1 MVDMLVRLYALPDFK
16 ENYKKCEDKGVI
28 LRRPGVYE
36 KHLVEDFVKEHF
48 SPKWVSEVSVAMTKQ
63 PVRCFI
69 ATKEK
74 KILGFACYD
83 TTCKSY
89 FGPTGVSEEARGLG
103 IGKALLFKS
112 LEGLRDAG
120 YAYGIIG
127 GVGPIP
133 FYEKAIGATVIEGS
147 ENSIY
152 QDILPEPEQA

>member
-1 MVDMLVRLYALPDFK
+1 MVDMLVRLYALPDSRK
-16 ENYKKCEDKGVI
+16 LYGACENGGVL

-36 KHLVEDFVKEHF
+36 KHLLEQFVGEHF
-48 SPKWVSEVSVAMTKQ
+48 SPKWVSEVSVAMARQ
-63 PVRCFI
+63 PVSCYI
-69 ATKEK
+69 ATREGR
-74 KILGFACYD
+74 ILGFACYD

-103 IGKALLFKS
+103 IGKALLYKCM
-112 LEGLRDAG
+112 EALRDQG

-127 GVGPIP
+127 GVGPIA

-152 QDILPEPEQA
+152 LDILPEPEG

>member
-1 MVDMLVRLYALPDFK
+1 MVDMIVRLYALPDSADI
-16 ENYKKCEDKGVI
+16 YAKCEQSGVI

-36 KHLVEDFVKEHF
+36 THLVADFVRAHF
-48 SPKWVSEVSVAMTKQ
+48 SPKWVSEVQAAMTKQ
-63 PVRCFI
+63 PAGCFI
-69 ATKEK
+69 ATKDK

-83 TTCKSY
+83 TTCKGY

-112 LEGLRDAG
+112 MEALRDQG

-133 FYEKAIGATVIEGS
+133 FYENAIGARVIEGS

-152 QDILPEPEQA
+152 QDILPEPEA

>member
-1 MVDMLVRLYALPDFK
+1 MVDMIVRLYAMPDPT
-16 ENYKKCEDKGVI
+16 EIYAKCEENGVI

-36 KHLVEDFVKEHF
+36 KHLVEDFVRAHF

-63 PVRCFI
+63 PAGCFI
-69 ATKEK
+69 ATKDK
-74 KILGFACYD
+74 KILGFGCYD
-83 TTCKSY
+83 TTCKAY

-103 IGKALLFKS
+103 IGKALLFKCM
-112 LEGLRDAG
+112 EGLRENG

-133 FYEKAIGATVIEGS
+133 FYEKAIGAKVIEGS

-152 QDILPEPEQA
+152 QDILPEPEA